1 VLVLGKCTG
10 KRKSKQRLSFNHFY
24 FTQFIFCATLV
35 SGFAQ
40 VSNNTIANR
49 VPLVQNSNWFRSSTR
64 NASVEWDC
72 INKAL
77 TNKCLIYHNDQWFS
91 LTPLSSGTF
100 FINIRNQRCNNLQG
114 VQVVIIEGD
123 PCKTDTYR
131 LVQCI
136 DYTEQS
142 DIFVKLDRLHQGK
155 EYLVNIDG
163 YLNDQCDFE
172 IQFSDAYNGIP
183 AKAEKENISTVELT
197 SSDSIVNI
205 QFALADSLKFEI
217 NKLLLLRKNSKE
229 KKSIVKAE
237 TSLLRNALGSSDLNF
252 TWADTLRVK
261 GDFTYTVLGVKND
274 NVIVL
279 AAENILY
286 KGKPLVSRTYI
297 QNIAY
302 YSKRRGKV
310 LVHILDEGGG
320 KRLYSSTRDVV
331 EGRNSIAINFSE
343 YVRKGILVFRVV
355 ISDKGGREEYP
366 VRFDAK

>member
-1 VLVLGKCTG
+1 
-10 KRKSKQRLSFNHFY
+10 
-24 FTQFIFCATLV
+24 
-35 SGFAQ
+35 

-49 VPLVQNSNWFRSSTR
+49 VPLEQNADWFRSSTR
-64 NASVEWDC
+64 NANVEWDC

-114 VQVVIIEGD
+114 VQVVVIEGD

-131 LVQCI
+131 LVECI

-142 DIFVKLDRLHQGK
+142 DIFVKLDSLQKGK

-163 YLNDQCDFE
+163 YLKDQCDFE
-172 IQFSDAYNGIP
+172 IQFSDTYNGIP
-183 AKAEKENISTVELT
+183 AKSEKEKISTIELT
-197 SSDSIVNI
+197 PLDSIVNI
-205 QFALADSLKFEI
+205 QFVLTDSLKFKI

-237 TSLLRNALGSSDLNF
+237 TSLLRNALGTSDLNF
-252 TWADTLRVK
+252 IWADTLRVK
-261 GDFTYTVLGVKND
+261 GDYTYSILGVKND
-274 NVIVL
+274 DVVML
-279 AAENILY
+279 AAKNIHY
-286 KGKPLVSRTYI
+286 KGKPVIYRSYI
-297 QNIAY
+297 QTITY
-302 YSKRRGKV
+302 YSKRRGNV
-310 LVHILDEGGG
+310 LVHILDEVGE
-320 KRLYSSTRDVV
+320 KRLYSGTRDVV

-343 YVRKGILVFRVV
+343 FVRKGILAFRVV